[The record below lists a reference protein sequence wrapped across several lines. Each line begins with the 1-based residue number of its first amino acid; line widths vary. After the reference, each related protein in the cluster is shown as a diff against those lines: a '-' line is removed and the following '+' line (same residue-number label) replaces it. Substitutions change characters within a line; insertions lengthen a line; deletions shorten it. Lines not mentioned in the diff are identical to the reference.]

1 MNLPVSSSAPLKL
14 TLALEQLDTG
24 AVAASIEVPPA
35 SPAISPWIKYAGM
48 FENDPDF
55 AAITATI
62 RADRDSEDD
71 TEVDP
76 AVYAIEA

>member
-24 AVAASIEVPPA
+24 AVAASIG
-35 SPAISPWIKYAGM
+35 PWIKYAGM

-55 AAITATI
+55 AAIAATI
-62 RADRDSEDD
+62 RVDRDSKDD

-76 AVYAIEA
+76 SVYAIKA